1 MEGSFARVSLMLN
14 RLLILWLLIS
24 LPPSWG
30 VAAQPQVASVYLQI
44 ITVKTPEILDH
55 VMAQLQAGQDFAEL
69 AQKHSIHSTAENG
82 GVWGPVRLNELPES
96 VRGRIEKAAEGE
108 LLRLSDPALGHTIL
122 KKMNPDA
129 ARKVAFQFT
138 FDRGAAHL
146 QRNEREPALKEL
158 KRAVAFDPQSAAAH
172 QLLGQAYLLQGSY
185 ESISEARAELVQ
197 AIALDP
203 DLIWARFYLARIYL
217 DLNQA
222 RKAKEQ
228 LEAALSIRPNVP
240 HLLSLLGEA
249 HRQLG
254 SPQLAIDHNRKALVA
269 DPSFF
274 IAHYYLGLA
283 YLDLKKDDEAIR
295 ELEESAKPG
304 YPAAEIYLTLG
315 KVYFQKGRIERALA
329 LFQKAVAAAPAQP
342 EGHLRLAQ
350 AYRSKRQPEMALK
363 ELSLAVPEGQRLLS
377 NAYYQ
382 QLQAEVFFERGLIH
396 QERRAFPQAIEA
408 YTSALELNP
417 LHGPTHRQMAE
428 VLLQQGQNA
437 RASEHAAKAE
447 ELKAP
452 LDPALLEKIRTQRK
466 IDN

>member
-1 MEGSFARVSLMLN
+1 MLN
-14 RLLILWLLIS
+14 RLLTLWFLIC

-30 VAAQPQVASVYLQI
+30 VAAQPQAASVYLQI
-44 ITVKTPEILDH
+44 ITVKTPEKLDH
-55 VMAQLQAGQDFAEL
+55 VMAQLESGQGFAEL
-69 AQKHSIHSTAENG
+69 AQKHSTHSTAENG
-82 GVWGPVRLNELPES
+82 GIWGPVRLNSLPEAVS
-96 VRGRIEKAAEGE
+96 ARIEKAAEGE
-108 LLRLSDPALGHTIL
+108 LLRFSDPALGHTIL
-122 KKMNPDA
+122 KKISSDV
-129 ARKVAFQFT
+129 ARKAAFQFT
-138 FDRGAAHL
+138 FNRGAAHL
-146 QRNEREPALKEL
+146 QRNEKESALKEL
-158 KRAVAFDPQSAAAH
+158 KKAVALDPQSAAAH

-185 ESISEARAELVQ
+185 ELISEARAELVQ

-217 DLNQA
+217 DLNQP

-228 LEAALSIRPNVP
+228 LEAALAVRPNVP

-254 SPQLAIDHNRKALVA
+254 SPEIAIDQNRKALAA

-274 IAHYYLGLA
+274 VAHYYLGLA

-304 YPAAEIYLTLG
+304 YPAADIYLTLG
-315 KVYFQKGRIERALA
+315 KVYFQKGEMERALT
-329 LFQKAVAAAPAQP
+329 LFQKAVAAAPAQL

-363 ELSLAVPEGQRLLS
+363 ELALAVPEGQRLLS

-382 QLQAEVFFERGLIH
+382 QLQFEVFFERGLIH

-408 YTSALELNP
+408 YTSALDLNP
-417 LHGPTHRQMAE
+417 LHGPAHRQLAE
-428 VLLQQGQNA
+428 VLFQQGQYA

-447 ELKAP
+447 ELKTP
-452 LDPALLEKIRTQRK
+452 VDPSLLEKIKAKQRP
-466 IDN
+466 D